1 MGREEG
7 KTEVDMESDIKRR
20 HERLKYTQRLA
31 LNRSQGKT
39 AIHVFEPQ
47 FVASVGFLVYHNLF
61 GTKRLCYS
69 CTISCTRIVQM
80 NFHVDL

>member
-39 AIHVFEPQ
+39 AIHVFEP
-47 FVASVGFLVYHNLF
+47 
-61 GTKRLCYS
+61 
-69 CTISCTRIVQM
+69 
-80 NFHVDL
+80 